1 MLVRNSW
8 WDQRREKRSDF
19 AANLFWKMQALRRKG
34 ESMKT
39 VEPMADGVR
48 YRRLRLLGCAPTESE
63 NLKNGTVLRF
73 TNLDRFVDADLVNYP
88 NRGDK
93 PFEQAESLAELAL
106 RNIACFL
113 GVGGHNAPLVDAW
126 AYEEKILDAI
136 AHPIPP
142 PSGEREKMGDLQDR
156 CCVALEKDDDE
167 LRADAERL
175 DTLDGLGYSYGF
187 EDMHEGNRWVIEGPF
202 KSVRDAIDD
211 AKTNASKPP
220 VTICGNCDMKTTIVE
235 PAVIEWGDLV
245 LVPKGLIGSAC
256 SAITHKRDAP
266 ITVQQL
272 RRYITGDLSKSPPPS
287 GELAPNSK
295 GINCQSKWPFK
306 QNM

>member
-1 MLVRNSW
+1 MAPAENVAAFTRFWLDMNMQSPSAFPLSMSVSEWQEQFQVWDETAVRNLTS
-8 WDQRREKRSDF
+8 ELVF
-19 AANLFWKMQALRRKG
+19 G
-34 ESMKT
+34 EAQT
-39 VEPMADGVR
+39 VEPVADGVR

-113 GVGGHNAPLVDAW
+113 GVGGHNAPLVDVRV
-126 AYEEKILDAI
+126 YEEKILDAI
-136 AHPIPP
+136 AHP
-142 PSGEREKMGDLQDR
+142 
-156 CCVALEKDDDE
+156 
-167 LRADAERL
+167 
-175 DTLDGLGYSYGF
+175 T
-187 EDMHEGNRWVIEGPF
+187 
-202 KSVRDAIDD
+202 
-211 AKTNASKPP
+211 
-220 VTICGNCDMKTTIVE
+220 
-235 PAVIEWGDLV
+235 
-245 LVPKGLIGSAC
+245 
-256 SAITHKRDAP
+256 
-266 ITVQQL
+266 
-272 RRYITGDLSKSPPPS
+272 PPPS